1 MVYTDI
7 NDIQGEYG
15 LILSDPPW
23 QIKKAKRKS
32 RPNSSMSPIDYPT
45 MDLNDIKDHLLKI
58 TEHSSSNAIMFLWT
72 IESQLYNAL
81 SILNELGW
89 KKHVVMIWSKGRGMA
104 PAFSVR
110 FTHEYLIYA
119 YRGKFER
126 PIKEMQGKFGT
137 VFTGISHKHSE
148 KPQEVYEMIEAMYP
162 SKKKIEM
169 YARLA
174 RQGWDSFGNEVNAGG
189 EENESKVES
198 SSS

>member
-1 MVYTDI
+1 MIYTDI
-7 NDIQGEYG
+7 NEIQGEYD

-23 QIKKAKRKS
+23 HIQKSKRKS

-45 MDLNDIKDHLLKI
+45 MNLNDIKEHLSIMTNHTSKD
-58 TEHSSSNAIMFLWT
+58 AILFLWT

-81 SILNELGW
+81 TLLDELGW

-119 YRGKFER
+119 YKGKFER
-126 PIKEMQGKFGT
+126 PIKDMQGKFGT
-137 VFTGISHKHSE
+137 VFTGTSHRHSE
-148 KPQEVYEMIEAMYP
+148 KPVETYEMIEAMYP
-162 SKKKIEM
+162 NTKKIEM
-169 YARLA
+169 YARSS
-174 RQGWDSFGNEVNAGG
+174 RIGWDSFGNEVDRG
-189 EENESKVES
+189 ENDGSKNQS